1 MRKRNILAY
10 KLFIIIAQL
19 VVQLAYYTTTI
30 APIDK

>member
-1 MRKRNILAY
+1 LAY

-19 VVQLAYYTTTI
+19 VVQLAYYTRPTTI